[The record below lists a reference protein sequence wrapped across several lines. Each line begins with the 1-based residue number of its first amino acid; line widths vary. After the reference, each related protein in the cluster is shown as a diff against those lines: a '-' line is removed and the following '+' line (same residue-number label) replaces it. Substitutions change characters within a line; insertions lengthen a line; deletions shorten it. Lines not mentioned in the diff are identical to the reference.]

1 MRVTVRLDDTLY
13 AAIAARARDE
23 QQNVSDTIRALIER
37 ALFERQ
43 QHNSDSG
50 SSAELAQLAQHVAQ
64 LTNMLAEH
72 VRVPTFREFRARMF
86 VDERKQATE
95 DDVVRY
101 AKMYYAMYRVWPD
114 IADEAT
120 FGASSERLRNI
131 FPRSPN

>member
-37 ALFERQ
+37 ALFGRQ
-43 QHNSDSG
+43 QHNSDST

-64 LTNMLAEH
+64 LTNMLAAH
-72 VRVPTFREFRARMF
+72 MRVPSFREFRARMF
-86 VDERKQATE
+86 VEERKQATE

-101 AKMYYAMYRVWPD
+101 AKMYYAMYRSWPD

-131 FPRSPN
+131 FPRNPQ